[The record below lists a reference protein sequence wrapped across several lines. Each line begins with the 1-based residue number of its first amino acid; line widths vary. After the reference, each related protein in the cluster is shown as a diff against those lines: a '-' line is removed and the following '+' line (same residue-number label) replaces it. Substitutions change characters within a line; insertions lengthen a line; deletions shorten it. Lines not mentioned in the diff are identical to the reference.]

1 MLFFLG
7 ASLCTLNQLLVISTL
22 YFFYFFL
29 AVAYLM
35 FANRQNIS
43 RMQLNGSDVSTLIN
57 ATVNAIALDYDYRY
71 KLLH

>member
-1 MLFFLG
+1 
-7 ASLCTLNQLLVISTL
+7 
-22 YFFYFFL
+22 
-29 AVAYLM
+29 M